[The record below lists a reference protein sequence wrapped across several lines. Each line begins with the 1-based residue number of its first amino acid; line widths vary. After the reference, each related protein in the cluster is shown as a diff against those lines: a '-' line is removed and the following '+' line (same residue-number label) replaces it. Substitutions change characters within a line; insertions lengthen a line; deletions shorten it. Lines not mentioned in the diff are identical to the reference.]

1 MEKFSISNINNES
14 NEKKTSVIEQLKR
27 KFGNNLYI
35 ALAIIA
41 SFVSSP
47 KESSAISY
55 SNSNH
60 LIEQKD
66 STNENKAKLELQ
78 KQKDF
83 LVSWFSNRIID
94 NNKAEKNFKK
104 DLPSIL
110 NRLRDVTL
118 VKSSNLLGS
127 AEWTNDTVFYQDEV
141 LNKPGLNSAFTH
153 ELSHDAFPAN
163 YGNNSS
169 KEKFHTEMPEW
180 MTSIIVDA
188 IKKSG
193 DEGLS
198 DVYIFKKYYQRPEE
212 IYARVCALRYKNDFK
227 PNQIINKE
235 DLEKIIE
242 QNKEGQSP
250 DDNVKSLLMTIT
262 NNESLLKLLNNLP

>member
-1 MEKFSISNINNES
+1 MEKFSIPKRNNES
-14 NEKKTSVIEQLKR
+14 NEEKISVIEQFRK
-27 KFGNNLYI
+27 KFGNNFYI
-35 ALAIIA
+35 ALAVIA
-41 SFVSSP
+41 SFVSTP
-47 KESSAISY
+47 KESNAMSY

-66 STNENKAKLELQ
+66 SIQKNKAELEFK

-83 LVSWFSNRIID
+83 LVSWFSNRKID
-94 NNKAEKNFKK
+94 NNKIEKNFEKE
-104 DLPSIL
+104 LPNIL
-110 NRLRDVTL
+110 NRLKDVTL
-118 VKSSNLLGS
+118 VKSSSLLGS
-127 AEWTNDTVFYQDEV
+127 AEWKNDTIFYQDEV

-180 MTSIIVDA
+180 MTSMIIDA

-198 DVYIFKKYYQRPEE
+198 DVYIFKRYYQRPEE
-212 IYARVCALRYKNDFK
+212 IYARICALRYKNDLK

-250 DDNVKSLLMTIT
+250 DDNIKSLLMTIT
-262 NNESLLKLLNNLP
+262 NNESLLKLLNQLP

>member
-1 MEKFSISNINNES
+1 MEKFSIPDTSNES
-14 NEKKTSVIEQLKR
+14 NERKTSVIEQLKK
-27 KFGNNLYI
+27 KFGNNFYI
-35 ALAIIA
+35 ALVVIA

-47 KESSAISY
+47 KESNATPS

-66 STNENKAKLELQ
+66 SIQENKAELEFQ

-83 LVSWFSNRIID
+83 LVSWFSNRKID
-94 NNKAEKNFKK
+94 NNKIEKNFEK
-104 DLPSIL
+104 DLPNIL
-110 NRLRDVTL
+110 NRLKDVTL
-118 VKSSNLLGS
+118 VKSSNFLGS
-127 AEWTNDTVFYQDEV
+127 AEWKNDTVFYQDEV
-141 LNKPGLNSAFTH
+141 LNKPELNSAFTH

-163 YGNNSS
+163 YGTNLS

-180 MTSIIVDA
+180 MTSMILDA

-212 IYARVCALRYKNDFK
+212 IYARICAFRYKNDFK

-235 DLEKIIE
+235 DIEKIIK

-262 NNESLLKLLNNLP
+262 NNESLLKLLNQLP